1 MRDYKE
7 FYREA
12 KGQKTRIYCDMD
24 GVLCDF
30 KKHAEKVTG
39 VSIAK
44 WSTLSKAEKWGPI
57 KEDRYFWSTMPWMA
71 GGKQLW
77 NFISMYRPHILS
89 AYVEE
94 SFDPNCIPGK
104 TEWLRRNAGM
114 SNRSKINLVRRK
126 EKKLFAKKGSPSIL
140 IDDYEKNVREFINA
154 GGKGIHHTNTSK
166 TISELKKLGF

>member
-1 MRDYKE
+1 MK
-7 FYREA
+7 
-12 KGQKTRIYCDMD
+12 QLPRIYCDMD

-104 TEWLRRNAGM
+104 SHWARTKLGIAPGR
-114 SNRSKINLVRRK
+114 INLVKRVQK
-126 EKKLFAKKGSPSIL
+126 QNYAKVAGQPAIL
-140 IDDYEKNVREFINA
+140 IDDYPKNTTQFTQR
-154 GGKGIHHTNTSK
+154 GGIGIHHTSTANTIK
-166 TISELKKLGF
+166 ELKKLGF

>member
-1 MRDYKE
+1 MK
-7 FYREA
+7 
-12 KGQKTRIYCDMD
+12 QLPRIYCDMD

-30 KKHAEKVTG
+30 KKHAEKTTG

-77 NFISMYRPHILS
+77 NFISMYSPHILS

-104 TEWLRRNAGM
+104 SHWARTKLGLSAG
-114 SNRSKINLVRRK
+114 RINLVTRRQK
-126 EKKLFAKKGSPSIL
+126 QLYAKVACQPAIL
-140 IDDYEKNVREFINA
+140 IDDYAKNTTQFTQR
-154 GGKGIHHTNTSK
+154 GGIGILHTSTSNTIK
-166 TISELKKLGF
+166 QLKKLGF